1 MSGFEDND
9 TVMEASTDANM
20 KVVPKDK
27 REDRDP
33 NLRKKFK
40 KWYIIKYGEPKWNWD
55 NYEVHHVTPLKYEG
69 VMMRAT
75 CFLLKKVSSKDCN
88 NLGGECILIYM

>member
-1 MSGFEDND
+1 
-9 TVMEASTDANM
+9 M
-20 KVVPKDK
+20 KVVSKNK

-33 NLRKKFK
+33 KKKFEK
-40 KWYIIKYGEPKWNWD
+40 LYKYGEPKWNWD